1 MLPEFS
7 ADSYL
12 GRKKKAHCFPFIA
25 ATTALAERR
34 FRQTSGNRG
43 MTGDPR
49 RDTDIHQ
56 HRGRIPQDD
65 FTVNYITIRL
75 LVSPRRPQP
84 TPAHR

>member
-34 FRQTSGNRG
+34 FRQTSGNPG
-43 MTGDPR
+43 MTGDPL

-56 HRGRIPQDD
+56 HWGQPLQSD
-65 FTVNYITIRL
+65 FTVIYLTLRV
-75 LVSPRRPQP
+75 LVPPRHPSAR
-84 TPAHR
+84 R